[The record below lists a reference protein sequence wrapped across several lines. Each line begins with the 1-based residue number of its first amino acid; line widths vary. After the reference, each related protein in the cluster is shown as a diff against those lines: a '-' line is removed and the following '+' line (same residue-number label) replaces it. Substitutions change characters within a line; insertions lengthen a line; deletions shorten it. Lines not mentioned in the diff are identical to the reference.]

1 MNDEIKRI
9 DLKEKRE
16 ETRSGHS
23 RAPSSQRIQSLV
35 RQYLLARRAQ
45 PKKRLRASLSGSRFP
60 ERGRRRARPSQA
72 LWRCILAGGE
82 TLAIA
87 VLFTWIYLAP
97 NLAQA
102 PGPLLRTEG
111 LSLCLALA
119 CWNLA
124 ARVAGARELQY
135 AASPGRS
142 LLCGSLAVVLFAL
155 LLLAVL
161 DPLAGLPGG
170 PAPGRTL
177 ALLAAALPVVA
188 AWRLCCAWLLLLPRF
203 RRKAI
208 IVGVIDRQLVREIEQ
223 LSALEILGYVA
234 EADRRL
240 LRLLAQRGLIDTVV
254 VAVDAALSPQ
264 LVREAIDARQF
275 GIAVVPLAVLWES
288 VSGKVPVEAPGDQWF
303 SLLPVSPQ
311 LSPGYALWEIAL
323 NLAFAVCGLLF
334 FLLVLPLLALL
345 ISLESPGPIF
355 YTQERLGMAGR
366 PLRIYKFRSMRPQA
380 EGEGDALWAS
390 DADPRVTRCGR
401 FLRRTHLDELPQVL
415 NILRGEMSLIGPRPE
430 RAAFVG
436 ELEKTI
442 PFYRA
447 RLAIRPGLT
456 GWAQVQ
462 YRYARSR
469 QDALVK
475 LQYDLY
481 YIKHRSFL
489 LDIVILLK
497 TVREV
502 LLGRGV

>member
-1 MNDEIKRI
+1 M
-9 DLKEKRE
+9 
-16 ETRSGHS
+16 RSNPPGG
-23 RAPSSQRIQSLV
+23 QRVQRLV
-35 RQYLLARRAQ
+35 RQRLLAGRAQ
-45 PKKRLRASLSGSRFP
+45 PEKRPRAIFSARRSH
-60 ERGRRRARPSQA
+60 RRARPSRA
-72 LWRCILAGGE
+72 LWRALLAGGE

-97 NLAQA
+97 DLARA
-102 PGPLLRTEG
+102 PAQLLRTAG

-119 CWNLA
+119 CWCLA
-124 ARVAGARELQY
+124 ARVAGARELSY
-135 AASPGRS
+135 AASAGQS
-142 LLCGSLAVVLFAL
+142 LLCGSLAVVVFTL

-161 DPLAGLPGG
+161 DPLSGLAAG
-170 PAPGRTL
+170 AAVARTL
-177 ALLAAALPVVA
+177 TLLAVALPTVA
-188 AWRLCCAWLLLLPRF
+188 VWRLGCTWLLLLPRF
-203 RRKAI
+203 RQKAVI
-208 IVGVIDRQLVREIEQ
+208 IGAVDRQLVRTIQ
-223 LSALEILGYVA
+223 QVSTLEILGYVA

-240 LRLLAQRGLIDTVV
+240 LRLLAQRGLIDMVV
-254 VAVDAALSPQ
+254 VAVDTAQSPQ

-288 VSGKVPVEAPGDQWF
+288 VSGKVPVEAPGDQWY
-303 SLLPVSPQ
+303 SLLPVSP
-311 LSPGYALWEIAL
+311 LASPGYALWESGL
-323 NLAFAVCGLLF
+323 NVAFAICGLLF
-334 FLLVLPLLALL
+334 LLLILPLLALL
-345 ISLESPGPIF
+345 ISLESRGPIF
-355 YTQERLGMAGR
+355 YAQERLGMAGR
-366 PLRIYKFRSMRPQA
+366 PLRIYKFRSMRAQA
-380 EGEGDALWAS
+380 EGEGDAVWAS
-390 DADPRVTRCGR
+390 DGDPRVTRCGR

-415 NILRGEMSLIGPRPE
+415 NILRGQMSLIGPRPE

-436 ELEKTI
+436 DLEKSI

-462 YRYARSR
+462 YRYASSSE
-469 QDALVK
+469 DALVK